1 MSWLLLILW
10 ILLYFLLF
18 IFSFILLVLV
28 FPLTLSVTSK
38 VDGLDYEG
46 KFSFDVIMGLIGGTI
61 FFSPEENIF
70 KLRLASIPVYS
81 TDLKEAEKEPEKK
94 PEEKPEELSR
104 SRDYRTSI
112 NLLGPLKRLIK
123 SVVGRIKLRRFDLN
137 VKSGLSDPYTSGM
150 IFGVIFPVIEII
162 KLCFP
167 VASISIIPVFIEER
181 FSALL
186 DSAINMRLILFVV
199 PVLRF
204 FFSKEFRAYR
214 RFGR

>member
-1 MSWLLLILW
+1 
-10 ILLYFLLF
+10 
-18 IFSFILLVLV
+18 V

-46 KFSFDVIMGLIGGTI
+46 KFSFGVIMGLIRGTI

-81 TDLKEAEKEPEKK
+81 ANLKEAEKEPEKK
-94 PEEKPEELSR
+94 PEGPSR

-123 SVVGRIKLRRFDLN
+123 SIVGRIKLRRFDLN
-137 VKSGLSDPYTSGM
+137 MKAGLSDPYTSGM

-167 VASISIIPVFIEER
+167 VASISIIPVFIKER

-186 DSAINMRLILFVV
+186 DSAISMRLILFVV

-214 RFGR
+214 RSGR